1 MSYRPFQCAYQNCRP
16 PSIDEMFT
24 PPAKQNPPPS
34 FPTPP
39 VFQKPPFV
47 PPTNQQPPQTWQSP
61 PEQPPQNWQSPP
73 EQQTGNWQLAPVKPI
88 SNWQP
93 TPEQPPQNWQDPNGG
108 GSMFSSGELSAPIAP
123 SASALSLQAI
133 TEQSAPYQN
142 PKLVDFRGAVQP
154 IGDVGVIGPQRTV
167 IRGDSL
173 EMMFNPS
180 GCKRCF
186 SSRNY

>member
-1 MSYRPFQCAYQNCRP
+1 MT
-16 PSIDEMFT
+16 M
-24 PPAKQNPPPS
+24 
-34 FPTPP
+34 
-39 VFQKPPFV
+39 
-47 PPTNQQPPQTWQSP
+47 
-61 PEQPPQNWQSPP
+61 EQAQRN
-73 EQQTGNWQLAPVKPI
+73 LV
-88 SNWQP
+88 
-93 TPEQPPQNWQDPNGG
+93 
-108 GSMFSSGELSAPIAP
+108 
-123 SASALSLQAI
+123 ALG
-133 TEQSAPYQN
+133 YQN

>member
-1 MSYRPFQCAYQNCRP
+1 MSYGPFQCAYQNCRP

-24 PPAKQNPPPS
+24 PPAKQNPPP
-34 FPTPP
+34 TPP
-39 VFQKPPFV
+39 VFQEPPFV
-47 PPTNQQPPQTWQSP
+47 PPSNQQPPQTWQSP
-61 PEQPPQNWQSPP
+61 PEQQTGNWQSPP
-73 EQQTGNWQLAPVKPI
+73 EQQTGSWQLAPEKPI
-88 SNWQP
+88 NNWQP
-93 TPEQPPQNWQDPNGG
+93 TAEQPPQNWQDPNGG
-108 GSMFSSGELSAPIAP
+108 GSMFSTGELSAPLAP
-123 SASALSLQAI
+123 SASSLSLQAV

-142 PKLVDFRGAVQP
+142 PRLVDFRGAVQP

-186 SSRNY
+186 SSRDY